1 MLNQIV
7 KFTVKPDQ
15 ADTFKA
21 ALLANKHS
29 AMQEPGFHEMRL
41 FADKKDPNII
51 FVYERLQDKAALVHH
66 MVQPAT
72 KAMME
77 LAPSALAAAPE
88 VLSLGETAPAPDHS
102 KQPNLEDDVFVIF
115 FIFKIKPGYRKRVL
129 VQFDEH
135 ITHTRTE
142 AGNILFDLYTVEG
155 ADDTLVVY
163 EHWRKE
169 SDVWDVHFKQPYAE
183 VTGALLGEAVE
194 GDLDQYMSFVTE
206 VN

>member
-15 ADTFKA
+15 ADTFKTT
-21 ALLANKHS
+21 LLANKHR
-29 AMQEPGFHEMRL
+29 AMREPGFHEMRL

-51 FVYERLQDKAALVHH
+51 FAYERLQDKAALAHH
-66 MVQPAT
+66 MAQPAT
-72 KAMME
+72 KAMLE
-77 LAPSALAAAPE
+77 LAPSALAVAPE

-102 KQPNLEDDVFVIF
+102 KQPSPEDDVFVIF
-115 FIFKIKPGYRKRVL
+115 FIFKIKPGYRERVL
-129 VQFDEH
+129 AQFDEH

-155 ADDTLVVY
+155 AADTLVVY

-206 VN
+206 IN